1 MQIENDLNKKLEFE
15 KKKLTEDHESKLKY
29 LIYLNRAFC
38 SLVSWLSLCCLS
50 ELASKLDRDLNRE
63 RQSHVSMNEEIFR
76 ELKNN
81 FEIEKQNKERQ
92 YVEEIEKLT
101 NSYGKLKTDFN
112 AKEFDMKVDLCCR

>member
-1 MQIENDLNKKLEFE
+1 
-15 KKKLTEDHESKLKY
+15 
-29 LIYLNRAFC
+29 
-38 SLVSWLSLCCLS
+38 
-50 ELASKLDRDLNRE
+50 
-63 RQSHVSMNEEIFR
+63 MNEEIFR